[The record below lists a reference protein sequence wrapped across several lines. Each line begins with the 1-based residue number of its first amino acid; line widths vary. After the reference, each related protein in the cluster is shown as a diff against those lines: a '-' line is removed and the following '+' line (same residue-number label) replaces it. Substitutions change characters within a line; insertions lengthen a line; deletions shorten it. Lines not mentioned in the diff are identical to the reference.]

1 MSAKVLMG
9 PNAAPQ
15 DVWEG
20 HAAVDRAGAELAI
33 EMLSELEDTDCDDD
47 HHVTADYSCIAD
59 WPREGQPFR
68 NIVAEYLQRA
78 RAAGGDVE
86 AGFCAVLGDYVSIC
100 CQGSVPDAEGYAQVF
115 GIE

>member
-1 MSAKVLMG
+1 MG

-15 DVWEG
+15 DVWKG

-78 RAAGGDVE
+78 REAGPGVE
-86 AGFCAVLGDYVSIC
+86 AGFCAVLSDFVSTARA
-100 CQGSVPDAEGYAQVF
+100 GSVPYTDSYAKMF